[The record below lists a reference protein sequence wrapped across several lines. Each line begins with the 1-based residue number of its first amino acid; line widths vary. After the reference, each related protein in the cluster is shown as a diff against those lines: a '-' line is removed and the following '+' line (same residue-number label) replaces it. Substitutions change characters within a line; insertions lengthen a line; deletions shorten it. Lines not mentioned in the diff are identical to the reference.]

1 MSNWPATGPRCG
13 SAVIRSAPEDF
24 RVDEQLGME
33 PAGEGEHLWV
43 QLRKRGENTAYVAG
57 LLARL
62 AGLPRRAVGYAGRK
76 DRHAVTTQWFSLHLP
91 GRPDPPGLAQ
101 LPPGLEL
108 LRAVRHRRKL
118 QVGALKANRFE
129 LVLREV
135 SAERE
140 ALERRLAEVAVRG
153 VPNYFG
159 TQRFGRDGGNVE
171 AARAWFRGERRVRE
185 RDRRSLLLSAA
196 RAQLF
201 NAVLAERVWRGCW
214 DRLLTGD
221 VMILDGRR
229 SFFAAAPDDAAL
241 QDRLAAGEVH
251 PSGPLWGRGGPVVT
265 DDAAALES
273 AVIGREPLLA
283 RGLEEAGVEAGR
295 RALRV
300 IPRGLSWGWLD
311 ASTLRLS
318 FTLPAGSYATA
329 VLAELLDCRD
339 GAGPAPPA
347 SV

>member
-1 MSNWPATGPRCG
+1 MSQWPSAGPRCG
-13 SAVIRSAPEDF
+13 GAVIRARLEDF
-24 RVDEQLGME
+24 CVDEQLGIE
-33 PAGEGEHLWV
+33 PEGRGEHLWV

-76 DRHAVTTQWFSLHLP
+76 DRYAVTTQWFSLHLP
-91 GRPDPPGLAQ
+91 GRPDPPGLAR

-108 LRAVRHRRKL
+108 LRAVRHSRKL
-118 QVGALKANRFE
+118 QVGALQANRFE
-129 LVLREV
+129 LTLREV
-135 SAERE
+135 DAERE
-140 ALERRLAEVAVRG
+140 ALERRLTEVAVRG

-159 TQRFGRDGGNVE
+159 AQRFGRDGGNVA
-171 AARAWFRGERRVRE
+171 AARAWFEGRRRVRDRE
-185 RDRRSLLLSAA
+185 RRSLLLSAA

-201 NAVLAERVWRGCW
+201 NAVLAERVRRGCW
-214 DRLLTGD
+214 DRILSGD

-229 SFFAAAPDDAAL
+229 GFFAAAPDDAAL
-241 QDRLAAGEVH
+241 PARLAAGEVH

-265 DDAAALES
+265 DDAAALEE

-283 RGLEEAGVEAGR
+283 RGLVEAGVKAGR

-300 IPRGLSWGWLD
+300 IPRRLHWEWLD
-311 ASTLRLS
+311 GSTLRLS

-329 VLAELLDCRD
+329 VLAELLECRD
-339 GAGPAPPA
+339 RTACTGRGL
-347 SV
+347 V